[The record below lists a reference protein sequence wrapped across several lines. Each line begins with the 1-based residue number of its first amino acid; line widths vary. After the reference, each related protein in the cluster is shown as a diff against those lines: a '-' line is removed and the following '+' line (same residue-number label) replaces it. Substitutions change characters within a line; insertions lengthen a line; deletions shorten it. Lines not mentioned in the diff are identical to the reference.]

1 MSESVR
7 RLPQRGELQSVKC
20 ETRRTTETFIRGG
33 TLFESARDACGLS
46 KEQAADHYGV
56 SPSLLTRQTTNT
68 DNQHLSFQR
77 ICEMPP
83 AFRRELALRM
93 LADVAGGEPLRM
105 FLEVPSVERKV
116 VNE

>member
-1 MSESVR
+1 MAADSA
-7 RLPQRGELQSVKC
+7 RLPVRVERKPLKYGE
-20 ETRRTTETFIRGG
+20 ERTSETFVRGG
-33 TLFESARDACGLS
+33 SLFESAREACGLS

-56 SPSLLTRQTTNT
+56 SPSLMTRQTQNT

-105 FLEVPSVERKV
+105 FLEVPSVERKRA
-116 VNE
+116 

>member
-1 MSESVR
+1 MSSLARKLDAVEGK
-7 RLPQRGELQSVKC
+7 PVKC
-20 ETRRTTETFIRGG
+20 ELRGTSETFVRGG
-33 TLFESARDACGLS
+33 KLFDSAREACGLS
-46 KEQAADHYGV
+46 NEQAADHYGV
-56 SPSLLTRQTTNT
+56 SPSLLTRQKSNQ

-105 FLEVPSVERKV
+105 FLEVPAVTEKRSA
-116 VNE
+116 